1 MRRRSS
7 LSGINTGTGQV
18 ALTHNRLYDTALAV
32 QRKQDLRR
40 MARSALTFLIVSC
53 PVWTYQ

>member
-1 MRRRSS
+1 MHRRSS
-7 LSGINTGTGQV
+7 LSGVHTGMGHMAV
-18 ALTHNRLYDTALAV
+18 THNRLYDNALAV

-40 MARSALTFLIVSC
+40 MARSALSSLAVSC